1 MTSASAGVEASED
14 ARTDAALTPAG
25 RCLSETRLPHVKDAI
40 GASATVASH
49 EDHPRGHRQGRGIA
63 SRRREQH
70 HGFSL
75 PLLRNRGPVAHQI
88 VLMRRDHPFLPSW
101 QGPVTECDGRTR
113 RTALSSDPKPG
124 AMTATSM
131 NDWGSPNTRRTL
143 SSTDG

>member
-1 MTSASAGVEASED
+1 MTSASVGVAASGD

-25 RCLSETRLPHVKDAI
+25 HCLSQTRLPHVKDAI

-88 VLMRRDHPFLPSW
+88 VLMRRDHPFLPS
-101 QGPVTECDGRTR
+101 GRVQSPSAMAEPGEQCR
-113 RTALSSDPKPG
+113 RRSQNLA
-124 AMTATSM
+124 
-131 NDWGSPNTRRTL
+131 R
-143 SSTDG
+143 